1 MRRPPPTS
9 RPRRRMLRSLEA
21 TAAVLGLLLACGSEA
36 TPPGDSSERPAV
48 TVAPVVRTRLPDER
62 ERVGQVRAVED
73 VELRARVTGFLEER
87 RFEEGAFVER
97 GQILFVLEKSSYEAE
112 VRRSEAQ
119 VARARAALQ
128 KATLDLA
135 RVRSLHAQNVASQAA
150 LDDAITAETKARADV
165 LATEAELR
173 EAQLH
178 LEYTEIRAPIS
189 GRIGRSGFS
198 RGDLVGPESGA
209 LATLVSID
217 PIHVYWQT
225 PERVVVDFMRSNMAK
240 GKDNLSLYG
249 VTARLRFANGRM
261 YEHPGELD
269 FIDNR
274 IDPTTGTQTVRAV
287 FPNPEGLLVP
297 GQYASVLVEVG
308 EPHEALV
315 IPQSAVQED
324 QAGRF
329 ALVVNAD
336 NVVELR
342 RISTGARQGIFWEVL
357 DGLAEG
363 ERVIHEGLQ
372 KVRPGQA
379 VDVTEQAPEPPV
391 APGLRMGR

>member
-1 MRRPPPTS
+1 M
-9 RPRRRMLRSLEA
+9 
-21 TAAVLGLLLACGSEA
+21 
-36 TPPGDSSERPAV
+36 
-48 TVAPVVRTRLPDER
+48 
-62 ERVGQVRAVED
+62 
-73 VELRARVTGFLEER
+73 
-87 RFEEGAFVER
+87 
-97 GQILFVLEKSSYEAE
+97 
-112 VRRSEAQ
+112 
-119 VARARAALQ
+119 
-128 KATLDLA
+128 
-135 RVRSLHAQNVASQAA
+135 RSLHAQNVASQAA

-178 LEYTEIRAPIS
+178 LEYTEIHAPIS